1 MSKWCS
7 NTDAALMLFQFL
19 FDYFHDLME
28 NRGSSLSHVISSQT
42 SADKVKHTDV
52 SAVLVCV
59 QVQWGGFFLICQD
72 NGERFDESLPTC
84 IFLYPPPLTPVT
96 EFRGVYWNCCVCLS
110 RCLMFPC
117 VCVTDCVSGFCL
129 DDIFLTV
136 HSFVTKLGMVV
147 HHHQLECHVC
157 VCLCLLTFLIP

>member
-42 SADKVKHTDV
+42 SADKVKHADV

-59 QVQWGGFFLICQD
+59 
-72 NGERFDESLPTC
+72 
-84 IFLYPPPLTPVT
+84 
-96 EFRGVYWNCCVCLS
+96 
-110 RCLMFPC
+110 
-117 VCVTDCVSGFCL
+117 
-129 DDIFLTV
+129 
-136 HSFVTKLGMVV
+136 
-147 HHHQLECHVC
+147 
-157 VCLCLLTFLIP
+157 